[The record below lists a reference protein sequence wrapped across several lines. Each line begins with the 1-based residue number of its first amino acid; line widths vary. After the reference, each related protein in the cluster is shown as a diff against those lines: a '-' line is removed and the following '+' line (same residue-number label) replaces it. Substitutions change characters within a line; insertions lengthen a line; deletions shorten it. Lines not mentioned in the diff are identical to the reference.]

1 MAVALANTQTYEN
14 TGTGSTQTQTGYTP
28 AAGSNRIL
36 VVRIH
41 GLRTSESGAFT
52 VDTVTFGGVSMTQAV
67 TVSTTS
73 SSRTYR
79 TAIWYLINPSGSSGD
94 VVATFS
100 HASNSTIIATAT
112 LTGAAQTSPVISTDS
127 DYNDGTISYLTLQLT
142 GTIPSGSIGIY
153 AATTHCNNNPTFSW
167 TSPFTEEYDIRTASN
182 TSTEVAGSGGWR
194 DTYLYSKVLP
204 EPTQAWPKCGA
215 AVGFLP
221 AAAAQTITATSITT
235 AESVGGM
242 TATPGAVS
250 VTPSGIATAQ
260 SVPGPVASAGPVTI
274 LPTAIV
280 SAASIGAAVV
290 TPGVV
295 SVTPSSIAT
304 GQSIGTATVS
314 TALAIA
320 PSGVATA
327 ESLSTPTVTPGAAAV
342 LPSAI
347 VTAESVGVATAG
359 VGAVTVMPSAIASLE
374 SVALPVIGAGGIIAG
389 SIVTDETFGTAA
401 LTTGGVN
408 ITPTSVSSDE
418 NVNGV
423 TLALGAGGIV
433 PGSIET
439 AESVPEP
446 VLADHRWIGT
456 MNVGADDATEDASGL
471 MSLYTTSGNVNATS
485 PYAAF
490 IVRNLPIP
498 AGATIIHAYLRLY
511 MFGYDDPGLTV
522 AAQASHSPAALAA
535 TTSDISAR
543 ALTDA
548 TVSWVASNIGLNKYN
563 VSPDLAAVLQEVV
576 NLPGWTENVSDA
588 LFVLHDNGTGGH
600 IRFNMA
606 DAGIDPPQ
614 LVVDYYLGDTV
625 QTITVTGIGSG
636 ESVAEATV
644 TPGVTTVDMVNGV
657 ESLEAVG
664 EPNLINPQT
673 LTDAGEIATGFFA
686 TGGVVSQGGPVVVV
700 DDGIATEET
709 VGDDAVFTS
718 PSYVV
723 ISDGI
728 ETLESWGAV
737 AVDIG
742 AITISPDGIA
752 TLESIGAALLSTWA
766 EILPSGVA
774 SGEAVGVL
782 TVGAGVVDIA
792 ADSIGSAE
800 SLGAAAVSAGE
811 WFILVDSVTTA
822 ESIGTLVIA
831 PGGVTILP
839 DGVASLGSI
848 GDAAL
853 TTVVGLAPASI
864 GGEESVNVPEI
875 IPGAATLAPDGV
887 ASLEAWG
894 AADLSAVVYIVPVG
908 LASAESLG
916 ALTLIPGAIVV
927 APDGVTTL
935 ESVGQPGLQFGGVS
949 ILPSGM
955 ATAAAFGTAVLIVGP
970 TTVTPIAIAS
980 LESFGLLLLM
990 SRFLPTVNIRR
1001 VPFKARVYEST
1012 GKDRVYDAPDK
1023 ARVYVVEE

>member
-167 TSPFTEEYDIRTASN
+167 TGPFTEEYDIRTASN

-194 DTYLYSKVLP
+194 DTYLYSEVLP

-471 MSLYTTSGNVNATS
+471 MYLYTTSGNVNATS

-600 IRFNMA
+600 IRVNMA

-614 LVVDYYLGDTV
+614 LVVDYYLGDTA
-625 QTITVTGIGSG
+625 QTITVTGIPSSENVAEVVLTPGTVMVDPVNGIESLEAVAAPDLINPQVITEAGEIASEFYATGGVLSQGGPVIAVDDGIVTGEAIGEPAINVPYDILVTDGIATAESSGAPVVAPADYPIMPDAIASEEGVGSPDLTGAIFIAAGSVTSGEALGDAAVLPGGVTIVTVSVASG
-636 ESVAEATV
+636 ESVAVPLATTGEKIIVAESAESGESVPAPGVVPGVVIV
-644 TPGVTTVDMVNGV
+644 TPG
-657 ESLEAVG
+657 
-664 EPNLINPQT
+664 
-673 LTDAGEIATGFFA
+673 
-686 TGGVVSQGGPVVVV
+686 
-700 DDGIATEET
+700 
-709 VGDDAVFTS
+709 
-718 PSYVV
+718 
-723 ISDGI
+723 
-728 ETLESWGAV
+728 
-737 AVDIG
+737 
-742 AITISPDGIA
+742 
-752 TLESIGAALLSTWA
+752 
-766 EILPSGVA
+766 
-774 SGEAVGVL
+774 
-782 TVGAGVVDIA
+782 
-792 ADSIGSAE
+792 
-800 SLGAAAVSAGE
+800 
-811 WFILVDSVTTA
+811 
-822 ESIGTLVIA
+822 
-831 PGGVTILP
+831 
-839 DGVASLGSI
+839 
-848 GDAAL
+848 
-853 TTVVGLAPASI
+853 
-864 GGEESVNVPEI
+864 
-875 IPGAATLAPDGV
+875 GV
-887 ASLEAWG
+887 ASLESVAG
-894 AADLSAVVYIVPVG
+894 PEVAALYGITV
-908 LASAESLG
+908 ESIAG
-916 ALTLIPGAIVV
+916 G
-927 APDGVTTL
+927 
-935 ESVGQPGLQFGGVS
+935 ESVGLPDVTPGVWLIEPPAIESVESVPGPAWATYAWILPEPVESAEIVATPVVPPGGVAVAPVGIES
-949 ILPSGM
+949 AEMWSSPAL
-955 ATAAAFGTAVLIVGP
+955 AFGPV
-970 TTVTPIAIAS
+970 TVTPSSIAS
-980 LESFGLLLLM
+980 GSAWGVPALAVGPVTIAPAGILSAELFGLLLVM
-990 SRFLPTVNIRR
+990 SRFLPTVNIYR
-1001 VPFKARVYEST
+1001 VPGGERVFIVTDRARIYRATFK
-1012 GKDRVYDAPDK
+1012 P
-1023 ARVYVVEE
+1023 RVYVVEE